1 MKKEEQKPK
10 KFRTPRENRIKMSKQ
25 EWTYQIVINI
35 MMVLVLVLCVV
46 PLLYVLGMSL
56 SSEGE
61 MMERNYFIIIPR
73 KPILSAYKYIITG
86 TNFLHGMLITVL
98 RTLLGV
104 VVALIFPILLGYI
117 LAKYDF
123 PCRKGL
129 MIYLIITMILSGG
142 LIPAYLLMSKLNL
155 LNTFW
160 VYIVPAFGNPYGVLV
175 VKMFVEGLP
184 QDVMDS
190 ADLDG
195 ASELQKLAYIA
206 MPLLKPTLCALGLF
220 AAVGHWNDWFT
231 TMIYVRDANLY
242 PAQFIIRN
250 LLTQSSQTDIS
261 NNLIST
267 FVKMTPQS
275 LKMASVV
282 VAVLPIL
289 CVYPFLQKYFIYGMY
304 TGSVKG

>member
-1 MKKEEQKPK
+1 MKETIKFKTPK
-10 KFRTPRENRIKMSKQ
+10 ENRINMSKQ
-25 EWTYQIVINI
+25 EWTYQIIINI
-35 MMVLVLVLCVV
+35 IMILVLVVCVV
-46 PLLYVLGMSL
+46 PLFYVLGMSL

-61 MMERNYFIIIPR
+61 MLERNYFIIIPR
-73 KPILSAYKYIITG
+73 KPVLSAYRYIITG
-86 TNFLHGMLITVL
+86 TNFLHGMLITIV

-104 VVALIFPILLGYI
+104 AVALVFPVMLG
-117 LAKYDF
+117 
-123 PCRKGL
+123 
-129 MIYLIITMILSGG
+129 
-142 LIPAYLLMSKLNL
+142 IPGYLLMNKLHL

-195 ASELQKLAYIA
+195 ASELQKLTYIA
-206 MPLLKPTLCALGLF
+206 VPLLKPTLCALGLF
-220 AAVGHWNDWFT
+220 AAVAHWNDWFS
-231 TMIYVRDANLY
+231 TMLYVRDANLY
-242 PAQFIIRN
+242 PAQYIIRN
-250 LLTQSSQTDIS
+250 LLTQTAQTDIS
-261 NNLIST
+261 NNLVST
-267 FVKMTPQS
+267 YVKMTPQS